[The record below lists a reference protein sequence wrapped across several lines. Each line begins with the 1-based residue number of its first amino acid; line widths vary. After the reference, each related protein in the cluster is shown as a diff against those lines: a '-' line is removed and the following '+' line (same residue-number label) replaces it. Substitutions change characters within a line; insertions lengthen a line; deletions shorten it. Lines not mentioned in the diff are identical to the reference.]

1 MEAQR
6 PARCAGTTLQGL
18 GFSPTKFIAKP
29 HRASFQEE
37 KSAMKWPT
45 SSRTHT
51 IFWLFIFV
59 GMLAGTNLL
68 QAQRYL
74 GGLSGTVADQT
85 GAIVPGA
92 QVVAV
97 ASSTQF
103 KTEVTTS
110 TDGTFSMPSLSP
122 GTYTVSVTANG
133 FKTEKR
139 DNIVLTA
146 GQVVQLDFKLSPGT
160 VSQSV
165 EVVSETPSL
174 IDTSSPTIATTLDN
188 QAVTD
193 LPNEGRN
200 PYVLATLAPG
210 VVDTASGG
218 YFNGHASQYT
228 NPYSGVAVQITA
240 FGNSGHNRL
249 TLDGIPNDAPERF
262 SGASYTNFVPSPEA
276 VQEVKV
282 ENGIFDAQIGHGN
295 GVLTNT
301 VVKNGTNS
309 LHGAAYYVFENT
321 YLDGNTYDRNAAHE
335 ARPNNQVNQTGLVLD
350 GPVMLP
356 KLYNGRN
363 KTFFMFSFERYAT
376 HTPLPFSTRVPTS
389 AELKGD
395 FSGLCSIFNS
405 AGQCTSGDQLYVP
418 TAPLD
423 SNNNRL
429 WYFPNNNLASTAW
442 GVTTGGTVSAS
453 YGMNATGSAMAAY
466 FPAANVPNATT
477 TTIPNFVATQVSY
490 PSSYPSFIGRFDFQL
505 GQYDKLIA
513 IGFRP
518 GLTQSY
524 PMYDYPKGIG
534 PDTTS
539 TGYGYSVYRNN
550 RGGSVDEVHQFSS
563 SLVLDSRLGL
573 VYHPFGL
580 VYPGNS
586 DFNLSNLSMSQ
597 AGLPYNTF
605 PGEFMASDS
614 YSGLAPGAGGQISTS
629 ALGSLDEILSKEWG
643 RHSFRFGF
651 EGDMLRYNV
660 QNPESGFGTNQVSV
674 SGYPSFIPG
683 FVFDRRFTQQN
694 SVNVPVGSDANS
706 GDPLASM
713 LLGYPSMA
721 NYGISIA
728 YATQQIYIAPYV
740 QDDWRV
746 NNKLTLNLGVRY
758 DYESPLTERYNRM
771 ISGFCTTCQNP
782 LQSSVSG
789 LALNGGLQF
798 VSPSSRFPYPHD
810 THNVA
815 PRLGAAY
822 QVLPNTVVRGGF
834 GIIFFNT
841 IETPY
846 STGFSQATSYNNYT
860 TSAPLNSLTN
870 PFPTGIIQ
878 ATGNTLGLKTGIGQN
893 VNFNDQTHV
902 QPRAAE
908 YTLNIQQQLPYN
920 VALQVGYF
928 GSRPT
933 RLEVTGY
940 NINTV
945 PASYFNQGSAE
956 VTYLTTKVANPMA
969 GQFASS
975 FANNATLNASTI
987 QQYLLLVPFPEY
999 GTVTE
1004 QNSSRGSTPYNALQI
1019 QVSHPMTH
1027 HFAIQGNF
1035 TWDKLMLHNA
1045 YLNNGSGENTAL
1057 DTKLESVQDNN
1068 SNVLANIFGTY
1079 DLPKFASA
1087 PYLERLAIGSWMLN
1101 SVLRM
1106 ANGNLI
1112 SAPGGVNIIG
1122 PTGVAN
1128 RTYSHYINTC
1138 YENAAGT
1145 LMITG
1150 VNTTAPACS
1159 SSTSTPAYQQRL
1171 SFTTQTNS
1179 PYIGV
1184 RQTFHPLMDAS
1195 LFKTFPIREAMT
1207 FEIRGEFFNVLNTPI
1222 FGTPGTSIGNSN
1234 FGVVALTQVND
1245 PRYGQLTARLNF

>member
-1 MEAQR
+1 MQSR
-6 PARCAGTTLQGL
+6 QAR
-18 GFSPTKFIAKP
+18 GFAHP
-29 HRASFQEE
+29 HRTAF
-37 KSAMKWPT
+37 
-45 SSRTHT
+45 RN
-51 IFWLFIFV
+51 L
-59 GMLAGTNLL
+59 GMWAAAVVLAGLSSALLL

-92 QVVAV
+92 QVIAV
-97 ASSTQF
+97 SDSTRF
-103 KTEVTTS
+103 TTQVS
-110 TDGTFSMPSLSP
+110 TTTDGTFSMPSLSP

-133 FKTEKR
+133 FKSEKR
-139 DNIVLTA
+139 VNVVLTA
-146 GQVVQLDFKLSPGT
+146 GQVVQLDFKLSPGS
-160 VSQSV
+160 VSQSI
-165 EVVSETPSL
+165 EVTSETASL
-174 IDTSSPTIATTLDN
+174 IDTSSATVATTLDN

-200 PYVLATLAPG
+200 PYVLATLASG

-218 YFNGHASQYT
+218 YFGGHASQYT

-301 VVKNGTNS
+301 VIKNGTNS

-321 YLDGNTYDRNAAHE
+321 YLDANTYDRNAAGQP
-335 ARPNNQVNQTGLVLD
+335 RSNNQVNQTGLVMN
-350 GPVMLP
+350 GPVVLP

-376 HTPLPFSTRVPTS
+376 HTPIPPSQSFSVFRVPTP
-389 AELKGD
+389 AELTGD
-395 FSGLCSIFNS
+395 FSGLCPGGFNS
-405 AGQCTSGDQLYVP
+405 SGYCTSSGGTQLFVPNSPVDANGNRTEYFINNNIASSSFGTAAYTCTSG
-418 TAPLD
+418 TC
-423 SNNNRL
+423 
-429 WYFPNNNLASTAW
+429 
-442 GVTTGGTVSAS
+442 TVSGFGAPVSGAS
-453 YGMNATGSAMAAY
+453 AINATGAALAGYIPSPNVSGSTAYSSASQSNY
-466 FPAANVPNATT
+466 VPAND
-477 TTIPNFVATQVSY
+477 SY
-490 PSSYPSFIGRFDFQL
+490 PASYPSFIGRFDFEL
-505 GQYDKLIA
+505 GRNDKLNV
-513 IGFRP
+513 IGFRS

-534 PDTTS
+534 PN
-539 TGYGYSVYRNN
+539 GYGYSVYRNN
-550 RGGSVDEVHQFSS
+550 RGGSVDEIHQFSS
-563 SLVLDSRLGL
+563 SLVLDSRFGL

-580 VYPGNS
+580 LYPGNS
-586 DFNLSNLSMSQ
+586 GFDLTKLSMSQ
-597 AGLPYNTF
+597 TGLPYNSF
-605 PGEFMASDS
+605 PGVSFNSSDH
-614 YSGLAPGAGGQISTS
+614 YVGLAPGAGGQISTS
-629 ALGSLDEILSKEWG
+629 TLGSLDEILSKELG
-643 RHSFRFGF
+643 RHSVRFGF
-651 EGDMLRYNV
+651 QGEILRYNV
-660 QNPESGFGTNQVSV
+660 QNPMSGFGNG
-674 SGYPSFIPG
+674 SGTAG
-683 FVFDRRFTQQN
+683 FAFDRRFTQSN
-694 SVNVPVGSDANS
+694 SVLYGAGSAPATNGVGSGDAV
-706 GDPLASM
+706 ASM
-713 LLGYPSMA
+713 LLGYFSSA
-721 NYGISIA
+721 NYNDSIA
-728 YATQQIYIAPYV
+728 YATQQLYLAPYV

-758 DYESPLTERYNRM
+758 DYESPLTERFNRL
-771 ISGFCTTCQNP
+771 ISGFCTSCQNP
-782 LQSSVSG
+782 LQSSVTG
-789 LALNGGLQF
+789 LELNGGLQF
-798 VSPSSRFPYPHD
+798 VTPSSRFPYPHD
-810 THNVA
+810 THNLQ

-841 IETPY
+841 IESPY

-860 TSAPLNSLTN
+860 TSAPLNSLTT
-870 PFPTGIIQ
+870 PFPTGVILP
-878 ATGNTLGLKTGIGQN
+878 TGNTLGLKTGLGQG
-893 VNFNDQTHV
+893 VNFNDQRHV

-920 VALQVGYF
+920 IALQVGYI

-933 RLEVTGY
+933 RLEVSGY
-940 NINTV
+940 NINTL
-945 PASYFNQGSAE
+945 PTSYFNQGAAE
-956 VTYLTTKVANPMA
+956 VTYLNTKVANPMA
-969 GQFASS
+969 GQFASTY
-975 FANNATLNASTI
+975 ANNATLNASTI
-987 QQYLLLVPFPEY
+987 QQYLLLVPFPEF

-1004 QNSSRGSTPYNALQI
+1004 QNSSLGSAPYNSLQI
-1019 QVSHPMTH
+1019 QISHPMTH

-1045 YLNNGSGENTAL
+1045 FLNNGSGENSAL

-1079 DLPKFASA
+1079 ELPKFASS
-1087 PYLERLAIGSWMLN
+1087 PYWERLAIGGWKLN
-1101 SVLRM
+1101 GVLRM

-1122 PTGVAN
+1122 PTGVSN

-1138 YENAAGT
+1138 YENTSGALVVGP
-1145 LMITG
+1145 G
-1150 VNTTAPACS
+1150 ACS
-1159 SSTSTPAYQQRL
+1159 SSTDTPAYQQRL
-1171 SFTTQTNS
+1171 SYTTQTNS

-1207 FEIRGEFFNVLNTPI
+1207 FEIRGEFFNVLNSPI
-1222 FGTPGTSIGNSN
+1222 FGTPSTSLGSSS
-1234 FGVVALTQVND
+1234 FGVVSLTQVND
-1245 PRYGQLTARLNF
+1245 PRFGQLTARLNF